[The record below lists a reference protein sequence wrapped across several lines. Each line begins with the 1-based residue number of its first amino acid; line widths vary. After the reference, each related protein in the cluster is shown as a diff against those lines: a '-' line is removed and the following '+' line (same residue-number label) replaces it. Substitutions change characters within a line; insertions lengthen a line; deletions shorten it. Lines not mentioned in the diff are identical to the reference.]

1 MLMYCNINRKASG
14 KQIESNPVAAIDT
27 PIKVAT
33 AGIQVEHTPM
43 ASYRLCTYQ
52 SSVFIWCALETNH
65 AAKC

>member
-43 ASYRLCTYQ
+43 AS
-52 SSVFIWCALETNH
+52 
-65 AAKC
+65 